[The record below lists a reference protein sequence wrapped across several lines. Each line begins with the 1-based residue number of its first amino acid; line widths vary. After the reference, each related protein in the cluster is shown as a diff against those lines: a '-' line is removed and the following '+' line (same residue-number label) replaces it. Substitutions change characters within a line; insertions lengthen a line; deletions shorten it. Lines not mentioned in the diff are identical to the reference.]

1 MASSLP
7 RGWKIVSLHYNDANT
22 PPRIGPR
29 PSDAQIANADAIRV
43 SYTPR
48 GVSEPIAHRT
58 IHGAP
63 SRYAV
68 GQHITNVIQSPGG
81 SPV

>member
-1 MASSLP
+1 MAKRTLP
-7 RGWKIVSLHYNDANT
+7 DGWKIVSLHYADESKE
-22 PPRIGPR
+22 PRVGPR
-29 PSDAQIANADAIRV
+29 PSDAQIAAADSIRV

-48 GVSEPIAHRT
+48 GASEPIAYRT

-63 SRYAV
+63 NREAIGDLISR
-68 GQHITNVIQSPGG
+68 VIRVA

>member
-1 MASSLP
+1 MSSWP
-7 RGWKIVSLHYNDANT
+7 RGWKIVSLHYNDPAT

-29 PSDAQIANADAIRV
+29 PSDALIANADAIRV
-43 SYTPR
+43 SYTPT
-48 GVSEPIAHRT
+48 GMSQPTAFRT

-63 SRYAV
+63 SRHAV
-68 GQHITNVIQSPGG
+68 GQHIANVIQSPGG